1 MVFGD
6 TDVKEWWGRKSSA
19 GGLRSFN
26 NSPQSLYLSRAWP
39 CPEYFAYLSRGGE
52 GYLCFSSLTVIVA
65 MVMKGVWAF
74 VMSLVETEKE
84 KQRMTAA
91 GAAGIR
97 ASQEKVGWG
106 HGMGASPLGF
116 LSVRHTTNTF
126 KTSREC
132 HQTVPRTRHAFLK
145 QTKVFILSKLRE
157 LRNVSHQLLPAAPA
171 LVQAGSGS
179 LQHHRQAKPLAAV
192 LVSKPEF
199 HQQGSFKDVN
209 SELAIR
215 GGRFPGECHLQ
226 CSDYSK
232 GNGNSSAV
240 KRPG

>member
-19 GGLRSFN
+19 EGRRSFN

-97 ASQEKVGWG
+97 ASQEEVGWG
-106 HGMGASPLGF
+106 HGTGRDGCFSTR
-116 LSVRHTTNTF
+116 LSVSQAYKHIQDLQRM
-126 KTSREC
+126 
-132 HQTVPRTRHAFLK
+132 HQTIPRTRHAFPK
-145 QTKVFILSKLRE
+145 RTKVFILSKLRE
-157 LRNVSHQLLPAAPA
+157 LRNVSHQLLPAARA
-171 LVQAGSGS
+171 RVQAGSGS
-179 LQHHRQAKPLAAV
+179 LQRHRRAKP
-192 LVSKPEF
+192 
-199 HQQGSFKDVN
+199 
-209 SELAIR
+209 R
-215 GGRFPGECHLQ
+215 RRFWLLF
-226 CSDYSK
+226 
-232 GNGNSSAV
+232 
-240 KRPG
+240 